1 MEMIHSFIPI
11 YAILVSL
18 LATVPIYFSRNK
30 PNLREFWTI
39 LAAVLKFIL
48 ILTLLP
54 PILKGATVGVNFFE
68 IVPGISLSFKVDP
81 LGLFFALTASFLW
94 IITSFYSIGYVRSH
108 NEHKQ
113 TRFFICFAG
122 SLSAT
127 IGAAFSANLFTMYI
141 FYEALTLFT
150 YPLIA
155 HEETSEA
162 FRGAKI
168 YLVYLLGTSIAFLL
182 PAIIGTYLAA
192 GSLEFVNGGLLAA
205 TASEGLSSTFLV
217 VLFALFILG
226 IAKAAI
232 MPLHSWLPNAMV
244 APTPVSAL
252 LHAVAVVK
260 MGVFVILRVVLDVFG
275 LGLLSSLGIGT
286 FLAYFASFTIIL
298 GSIIA
303 LRQDNI
309 KARLAYSTISQ
320 LSYIVV
326 GVSLLSV
333 SGVKGSILHILVHA
347 FSKITLFFW
356 AGAIAVGA
364 HKKYVSQLSGIAKKM
379 PVSMA
384 IFTVGALSLIG
395 LPPLGGFLSK
405 WLLIKGSLES
415 GMVPIAFVFMISSF
429 LNACYFLPII
439 YKAYFEDMS
448 ETDQNDSHIREA
460 PKIMLIPMGLTAF
473 MTVVI
478 FFFPGF
484 FISLINIAVNGLF

>member
-54 PILKGATVGVNFFE
+54 PVLKGATVGVNFFE
-68 IVPGISLSFKVDP
+68 IVPGISFSFKVDP

-155 HEETSEA
+155 HEETNEA

-205 TASEGLSSTFLV
+205 TTSKGLSSTFLV

-275 LGLLSSLGIGT
+275 VGLLSSLGIGT

-298 GSIIA
+298 ASIIA

-326 GVSLLSV
+326 GVSLLSL

-395 LPPLGGFLSK
+395 LPPFSGFLSK
-405 WLLIKGSLES
+405 WYLLKGSLEA
-415 GMVPIAFVFMISSF
+415 GLVPIAFVFMVSSF

-439 YKAYFEDMS
+439 YIAYFGKISPED
-448 ETDQNDSHIREA
+448 EKDPHIKEA
-460 PKIMLIPMGLTAF
+460 PKMMLIPMCITA
-473 MTVVI
+473 TLAILV
-478 FFFPGF
+478 FFFPGIF
-484 FISLINIAVNGLF
+484 TSLIDLALIGIF

>member
-1 MEMIHSFIPI
+1 MEMIQSLTPVYAVLVSLSAIIPI
-11 YAILVSL
+11 YL
-18 LATVPIYFSRNK
+18 SRNN

-39 LAAVLKFIL
+39 LAAIVKFIIVLSL
-48 ILTLLP
+48 IP
-54 PILKGATVGVNFFE
+54 PLLKGQTVGINLFE
-68 IVPGISLSFKVDP
+68 ILPGISFGFRVDS
-81 LGLFFALTASFLW
+81 LGLIFALMASFLW
-94 IITSFYSIGYVRSH
+94 ILTSFYSIGYMRSLKEH
-108 NEHKQ
+108 NQ
-113 TRFFICFAG
+113 TRYFVCFAG

-127 IGAAFSANLFTMYI
+127 IGAAFAANLFTMYI

-155 HEETSEA
+155 HEETDEA
-162 FRGAKI
+162 FRGARI
-168 YLVYLLGTSIAFLL
+168 YLIYLLGTSIAFLL

-205 TASEGLSSTFLV
+205 TASKGLSSTFLV

-260 MGVFVILRVVLDVFG
+260 MGVFVVLRVVLYVFG
-275 LGLLSSLGIGT
+275 IDLMSALGIGT
-286 FLAYFASFTIIL
+286 FLAYFASFTIL
-298 GSIIA
+298 LASIIA

-326 GVSLLSV
+326 GVSLLSL
-333 SGVKGSILHILVHA
+333 SGVKGSILHIVVHA

-356 AGAIAVGA
+356 AGAMAVGA
-364 HKKYVSQLSGIAKKM
+364 HRKYVSQLSGIAKKM

-395 LPPLGGFLSK
+395 LPPFSGFLSK
-405 WLLIKGSLES
+405 WYLLKGSLEA
-415 GMVPIAFVFMISSF
+415 GLVPIAFVFMISSF

-439 YKAYFEDMS
+439 YIAYFGKISPED
-448 ETDQNDSHIREA
+448 EKDSHIKEA
-460 PKIMLIPMGLTAF
+460 PKMMLVPMCITAT
-473 MTVVI
+473 MVILI
-478 FFFPGF
+478 FFFPG
-484 FISLINIAVNGLF
+484 IVTSLIDLALNGIF